1 MRDQP
6 SVPAMPAT
14 PAAFEGRA
22 ELDALLRRCVQCG
35 LCLPVCATW
44 LATGDETMSP
54 RGRLVLLGDLLAGR
68 ADAAAPDPSVSLAL
82 ATCIGCQACTAV
94 CPSGVPAA
102 LLEGAV
108 ALAGGPPDLR
118 AAAPEALL
126 RRLDQPRLLRGIG
139 ALAGAGRGVLRTFLG
154 ARWRARAGRIGG
166 VTASLARLAGSVPR
180 APRSDRELIRRLDG
194 LCRGAPTQPAP
205 LPRPQAP
212 SERVIWFAGC
222 ANEGLLPQSSRR
234 LRDLLEWAGA
244 GLVQPAG
251 AACCGALAA
260 HGGQPGR
267 AAALRDHNLAC
278 WSGDRAA
285 GAATAIV
292 TEAAGCGVA
301 VRGYGERLPAPQ
313 VDAIVW
319 LARARRPGFGP
330 VPLKVALH
338 DPCHARHGQG
348 IIAEPRALLRAVP
361 QLVLLEPDEA
371 DACCGSGGAW
381 GLRHPGLSAELGER
395 KARLLAATGADLVV
409 TANPGCLGQI
419 ADALAALPFPTPPV
433 IPLGDLLW
441 FAALRGGTGEKRPPG
456 P

>member
-1 MRDQP
+1 MRDERQL
-6 SVPAMPAT
+6 S
-14 PAAFEGRA
+14 A

-54 RGRLVLLGDLLAGR
+54 RGRLVLLGDLLAR
-68 ADAAAPDPSVSLAL
+68 PADAGPPDASVSLAL
-82 ATCIGCQACTAV
+82 TTCIGCQACTAV

-108 ALAGGPPDLR
+108 ALAGEPPAPR
-118 AAAPEALL
+118 AAVPRALL
-126 RRLDQPRLLRGIG
+126 QRLDQPALLRGVG
-139 ALAGAGRGVLRTFLG
+139 ALAGVGRGALRTTLG
-154 ARWRARAGRIGG
+154 PRWRSRAGGLGG
-166 VTASLARLAGSVPR
+166 LVAPLARLAGSVPR
-180 APRSDRELIRRLDG
+180 APRRDRDLVRRLDA
-194 LCRGAPTQPAP
+194 LCGGKPTLLAP

-212 SERVIWFAGC
+212 TERVIWFAGC

-234 LRDLLEWAGA
+234 LRDLLAWAGA
-244 GLVQPAG
+244 DPVQPAG

-260 HGGQPGR
+260 HGGLPAR
-267 AAALRDHNLAC
+267 ATALRERNLAS
-278 WSGDRAA
+278 WGDGAGV

-301 VRGYGERLPAPQ
+301 VRGYGGQLPLPQ
-313 VDAIVW
+313 VDAVVW
-319 LARARRPGFGP
+319 LARARRPAFGP
-330 VPLKVALH
+330 VPLKVVLH

-348 IIAEPRALLRAVP
+348 IIAEPRALLRAIP
-361 QLVLLEPDEA
+361 RLVLLEPDEA

-441 FAALRGGTGEKRPPG
+441 FAALRGGPGGEAAPG

>member
-6 SVPAMPAT
+6 RLA
-14 PAAFEGRA
+14 A
-22 ELDALLRRCVQCG
+22 ELDVLLRRCVQCG

-54 RGRLVLLGDLLAGR
+54 RGRLVLLGDLLAGP
-68 ADAAAPDPSVSLAL
+68 ADAGPPDPSVSLAL
-82 ATCIGCQACTAV
+82 ATCIGCRACTAV

-108 ALAGGPPDLR
+108 ALAGEPPAPRATVPRTLR
-118 AAAPEALL
+118 Q
-126 RRLDQPRLLRGIG
+126 RLDQPALLRGVG
-139 ALAGAGRGVLRTFLG
+139 ALARLGRGGLRAALG
-154 ARWRARAGRIGG
+154 PRWRSRAGGLGG
-166 VTASLARLAGSVPR
+166 IVASLARLAGSVPR
-180 APRSDRELIRRLDG
+180 APRRDRDLVRRLDA
-194 LCRGAPTQPAP
+194 LCRGEPTPLAP
-205 LPRPQAP
+205 LRRPQVP
-212 SERVIWFAGC
+212 TERVIWFSGC

-234 LRDLLEWAGA
+234 LRELLGWAGA
-244 GLVQPAG
+244 DLDQPTG

-260 HGGQPGR
+260 HGGEPAR
-267 AAALRDHNLAC
+267 AAALRERNLAC
-278 WSGDRAA
+278 FAQSAGAA
-285 GAATAIV
+285 AATAII

-301 VRGYGERLPAPQ
+301 VRGYGEQLPAPQ

-319 LARARRPGFGP
+319 LARARRPAFGP

-361 QLVLLEPDEA
+361 GLELLEPDEA

-381 GLRHPGLSAELGER
+381 GLRFPALSAELGER

-433 IPLGDLLW
+433 VPLADLLW
-441 FAALRGGTGEKRPPG
+441 FAALRAGPGRDTATGS
-456 P
+456 